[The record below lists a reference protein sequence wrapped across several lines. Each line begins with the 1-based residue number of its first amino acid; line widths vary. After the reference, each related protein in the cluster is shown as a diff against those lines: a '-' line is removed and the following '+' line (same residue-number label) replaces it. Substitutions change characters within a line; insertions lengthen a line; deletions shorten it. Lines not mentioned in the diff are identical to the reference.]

1 MYKFLCIK
9 FWYVD
14 MDLIEKT
21 IKLMPSTDIID
32 YIKMGDL
39 ASKNGDEDE
48 SFKWYFKGLGV
59 AREQENKEKVD
70 YISGLIIT
78 MM

>member
-1 MYKFLCIK
+1 
-9 FWYVD
+9 

-21 IKLMPSTDIID
+21 IKVMPSSNIID

-48 SFKWYFKGLGV
+48 SLKWYFKGMGV
-59 AREQENKEKVD
+59 AREQGNKEKAN

>member
-14 MDLIEKT
+14 LGLIEKT

-59 AREQENKEKVD
+59 AREQGDK
-70 YISGLIIT
+70 
-78 MM
+78 

>member
-1 MYKFLCIK
+1 
-9 FWYVD
+9 
-14 MDLIEKT
+14 MDIMEKT
-21 IKLMPSTDIID
+21 IKIMPSSNIID

-48 SFKWYFKGLGV
+48 SFKWYFKGLEV

>member
-1 MYKFLCIK
+1 M
-9 FWYVD
+9 D

-21 IKLMPSTDIID
+21 IKLMPYSNIID

-48 SFKWYFKGLGV
+48 CFKWYFKGLEV